1 MRAEDTLQFMMDFYP
16 DLYKNRK
23 NCLNQLFCVVGNGF
37 EWINGELVCK
47 NEYLERWQLK
57 TPIEHATP
65 GEHNL
70 YLLELHEEFKKRLAL
85 KRKKPVYDF
94 NDTWYP
100 LSKKYSKL
108 YNYPEDIKD
117 DWLLL
122 IEETKQYLKED
133 GIEF

>member
-23 NCLNQLFCVVGNGF
+23 DCLNQLFCIIGNGY
-37 EWINGELVCK
+37 EWVNGELVCES
-47 NEYLERWQLK
+47 EYLERWQLK
-57 TPIEHATP
+57 ASVKHATP
-65 GEHNL
+65 GKHNL
-70 YLLELHEEFKKRLAL
+70 YLSERREKFKKRLAV
-85 KRKKPVYDF
+85 KINKPVDNSF
-94 NDTWYP
+94 DWYP

-122 IEETKQYLKED
+122 IEETKQCLKED